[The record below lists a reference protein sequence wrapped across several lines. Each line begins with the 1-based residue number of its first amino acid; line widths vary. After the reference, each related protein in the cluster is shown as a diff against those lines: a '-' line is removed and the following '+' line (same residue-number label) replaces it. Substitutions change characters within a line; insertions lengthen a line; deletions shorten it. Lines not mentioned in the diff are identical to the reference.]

1 MSAGSR
7 QRVASVARALA
18 LLDEVA
24 RSDAGLG
31 VNELARRIGVNASTA
46 SRLLATLEEG
56 GLVERS
62 ADGPY
67 RLGLKLVALS
77 DRVLGQL
84 DVRERAR
91 PWLTWLVEETGE
103 TSTLSVPGGGEAIT
117 VDFVP
122 SSSSVVSMA
131 RVGRPSV
138 AHATAA
144 GKVMLAFGSPGA
156 PAVPDAPVAELVAFT
171 ERTITDPD
179 ALAAELDG
187 GPRVGDRRGGRR
199 ARARSERAGGAGDRA
214 RGRAGRDP
222 RAAGSRGAAAGEHPA
237 RAARAARP
245 GGRRARTVARGPRI
259 GLGMRFRPGAMRSLA
274 DEELMQLVHD
284 GDVRAFE
291 VVFDRHSSAAFSLAY
306 RMCGRRATAE
316 DIVQDA
322 FLSLWRSG
330 SGYDARRGSVRS
342 WVLSVVHNRA
352 VDAMRRLGAKAGLDV
367 PDEGIAERLHAAE
380 THRRARSSA
389 ATTPARCAPRSTSCR
404 PTSVR

>member
-1 MSAGSR
+1 VSAGSR

-103 TSTLSVPGGGEAIT
+103 TATLSVPGGGEAIT

-144 GKVMLAFGSPGA
+144 GKVMLAFGSAGA
-156 PAVPDAPVAELVAFT
+156 PGDEARAGELVAFT
-171 ERTITDPD
+171 ERTITDP
-179 ALAAELDG
+179 ATLAAELD
-187 GPRVGDRRGGRR
+187 
-199 ARARSERAGGAGDRA
+199 A
-214 RGRAGRDP
+214 
-222 RAAGSRGAAAGEHPA
+222 
-237 RAARAARP
+237 
-245 GGRRARTVARGPRI
+245 
-259 GLGMRFRPGAMRSLA
+259 
-274 DEELMQLVHD
+274 
-284 GDVRAFE
+284 VRA
-291 VVFDRHSSAAFSLAY
+291 S
-306 RMCGRRATAE
+306 
-316 DIVQDA
+316 
-322 FLSLWRSG
+322 
-330 SGYDARRGSVRS
+330 
-342 WVLSVVHNRA
+342 
-352 VDAMRRLGAKAGLDV
+352 
-367 PDEGIAERLHAAE
+367 GIAEAVGEREPDLNALAAPVIGRGGELVAILGLQGPATRLPASTRRALRAPLGRAAAE
-380 THRRARSSA
+380 LGRSLGG
-389 ATTPARCAPRSTSCR
+389 PG
-404 PTSVR
+404 